1 MTIAI
6 QINTN
11 NMGREKEGTDSGL
24 PYGGGLACG
33 PLYGQL
39 LGNQRP
45 DFMDSLM
52 GGRRGEEIS
61 DCWVCC
67 CHGDNRCGR
76 KYVTEFTRSQNF

>member
-33 PLYGQL
+33 LLYGQL
-39 LGNQRP
+39 LGNQRS
-45 DFMDSLM
+45 DFMASLM
-52 GGRRGEEIS
+52 GGG
-61 DCWVCC
+61 
-67 CHGDNRCGR
+67 GGR
-76 KYVTEFTRSQNF
+76 TSVTAGPAVAMETTDVEGNM